1 MDRRGAWLLPGFL
14 AGVMAGIATADAGW
28 LATAVIAV
36 VTGCFVA
43 GVGLRLVARQM
54 LGSAVLVVAA
64 LLLGMVMGGVRGL
77 ATTPPCGPGS
87 VDALAAD
94 TTWRVTGTA
103 AEEPTP
109 RGDAIDLVLDDLRLA
124 GGPLAGRL
132 LVRVPRSAA
141 VMAGDRVAIEV
152 SIRPPD
158 PADAEGTAYRE
169 RLRRQG
175 IGAVGRAFE
184 VTATGHRSDPL
195 TDSFGIIR
203 RGLLDGLV
211 TTVPE
216 PEASLGAGILLGV
229 RAGIDPAVRDAFAV
243 AGLSH
248 VVAISGWNVAIVV
261 VLIGA
266 LTRRLRRKAG
276 PALPAVVA
284 VVAVAGYV
292 VLVGASP
299 AVVRAALMAGAL
311 LVSRLGGS
319 PAHAG
324 SALMAAVVAMLVISP
339 PALWEVGFQLSALAT
354 GGLIV
359 LGGALEQRLAR
370 WPAWIRTPVALTV
383 AAQLATLPV
392 LLATFEQV
400 SLVAPLANVVVVPLV
415 PAVMAGSALAAVVGG
430 LAAALPLPG
439 VSDVAGWFAGG
450 AAWLPLRALITAGTT
465 AAELPLAAL
474 PVTGGPWLTMA
485 WYPLLGVVARRLSRQ
500 PDPGP
505 PTAAPLEVAAGPG
518 LPQVALPEAAAFATA
533 LTWVAR
539 PRRAVAGLVLVLAG
553 ATLLTRPD
561 GRLHLTVLDIG
572 QGDAILIEAPDG
584 GTALIDAGVDPDLT
598 LRRIGQ
604 ALPFHER
611 QIEVVI
617 LTHPHQDHLGGLGEV
632 LRRYEVRLFVD
643 GGRPLHGEPHH
654 HVLVAAQLER
664 DARVTAARAGQVISL
679 GGGAA
684 LEILF
689 PTAADV
695 ARPLPDGDINNASIV
710 AILRYGRFRALLTG
724 DAEAPVEA
732 LLAAR
737 GLLRPVDV
745 LKVGHHGSDSGTT
758 DAFLSLV
765 QPNVAVI
772 SAGIDNQYG
781 HPHRSTLE
789 NLEEVP
795 GLSLYRT
802 DQDGNVEV
810 VTDGRAYWVVSGR
823 GQTAPT
829 PARGGATIRT
839 GRIEPWPC
847 PIAQPLAG
855 CSPGTIHPPGWSSTP
870 RGSPGLRP
878 RRRGPWRTTGSRWIR
893 PWSRPRVVS
902 TTSTRSRR
910 GATPVMGSRAPSTS
924 PRSATWSSPSRSP
937 PIPSIACSTPSD
949 FRGAGPPSACP
960 WPIGGLDSTSATS
973 ANGWMTLP
981 RATRTM
987 PNRSTLRVSPLKRSR
1002 PGWRTPQG

>member
-14 AGVMAGIATADAGW
+14 VGVMAGIATADAGW
-28 LATAVIAV
+28 LGTAMVAVVVGSIVGSVALRVIAHPV
-36 VTGCFVA
+36 F
-43 GVGLRLVARQM
+43 
-54 LGSAVLVVAA
+54 GSAALAAAA
-64 LLLGMVMGGVRGL
+64 LVLGMVLGGVRGL
-77 ATTPPCGPGS
+77 ASIPPGGPGS
-87 VDALAAD
+87 VDTLATG
-94 TTWRVTGTA
+94 TTWRVSGTVA
-103 AEEPTP
+103 DEPVP
-109 RGDAIDLVLDDLRLA
+109 RGDAIDMLLDDLRLPDDA
-124 GGPLAGRL
+124 LVGRL

-141 VMAGDRVAIEV
+141 VMAGDRVDLEV
-152 SIRPPD
+152 SLRPPD
-158 PADAEGTAYRE
+158 PTDAEGTAYRE

-184 VTATGHRSDPL
+184 VTVIGHRSDPL
-195 TDSFGIIR
+195 TDSFGAVR
-203 RGLLDGLV
+203 RWLLEGLV

-216 PEASLGAGILLGV
+216 PEASLGAGIFLGV
-229 RAGIDPAVRDAFAV
+229 RAGIDPAVRGAFAV

-266 LTRRLRRKAG
+266 LTRRLRRRAG
-276 PALPAVVA
+276 PALPGMVA

-324 SALMAAVVAMLVISP
+324 SALMAAVGAMLVISP
-339 PALWEVGFQLSALAT
+339 PALWDVGFQLSALAT

-359 LGGALEQRLAR
+359 LGGAIEQRLAR

-439 VSDVAGWFAGG
+439 VSDAAGWFAGG

-474 PVTGGPWLTMA
+474 PVTGGPWLTLA
-485 WYPLLGVVARRLSRQ
+485 WYPLLGMVARRLSRQ
-500 PDPGP
+500 PNRGP
-505 PTAAPLEVAAGPG
+505 PSVAPLEVAGRPG

-553 ATLLTRPD
+553 ATLLTGPD

-604 ALPFHER
+604 ALAFHER

-643 GGRPLHGEPHH
+643 GGRPADGEPHRR
-654 HVLVAAQLER
+654 VLAASQQER
-664 DARVTAARAGQVISL
+664 DARVAAAGAGQVISL
-679 GGGAA
+679 GRGAE
-684 LEILF
+684 LQILF
-689 PTAADV
+689 PAAEDV

-710 AILRYGRFRALLTG
+710 VLLTYGRFSALLTG

-732 LLAAR
+732 VLAAR
-737 GLLRPVDV
+737 GVLRPVDV

-765 QPNVAVI
+765 QPSVAVI

-839 GRIEPWPC
+839 GRIEPWPF
-847 PIAQPLAG
+847 PTAPLPAR
-855 CSPGTIHPPGWSSTP
+855 CSPPTAHPNGWSSIP
-870 RGSPGLRP
+870 KAWPGWRP
-878 RRRGPWRTTGSRWIR
+878 RRRVPWRTMGSRWIR

-902 TTSTRSRR
+902 MTSTRSRR
-910 GATPVMGSRAPSTS
+910 GATPVTGSRAPSTS
-924 PRSATWSSPSRSP
+924 PRSAIWSSPSRSP
-937 PIPSIACSTPSD
+937 PIPSTACSTPSD
-949 FRGAGPPSACP
+949 SHAAGPPSACP
-960 WPIGGLDSTSATS
+960 WPIGGLGSTSATS

-981 RATRTM
+981 PATRTI
-987 PNRSTLRVSPLKRSR
+987 PNRSTLRVSPLKRLR

>member
-14 AGVMAGIATADAGW
+14 VGVMAGIATADAGR
-28 LATAVIAV
+28 LGTAMFAV
-36 VTGCFVA
+36 VVGSVVG
-43 GVGLRLVARQM
+43 GVVLRVMARPM
-54 LGSAVLVVAA
+54 LGSAVLAAAA
-64 LLLGMVMGGVRGL
+64 LVLGMVLGGLRGL
-77 ATTPPCGPGS
+77 ATTPPGGPGS
-87 VDALAAD
+87 VDTLATG
-94 TTWRVTGTA
+94 TTWRVSGTIA
-103 AEEPTP
+103 DEPVP
-109 RGDAIDLVLDDLRLA
+109 RGDAIDVVLDDLRLA
-124 GGPLAGRL
+124 DDPIGGRL
-132 LVRVPRSAA
+132 LVRVPRSAS
-141 VMAGDRVAIEV
+141 VMAGDQVALEV
-152 SIRPPD
+152 SLRPPD
-158 PADAEGTAYRE
+158 PSDVEGTAYRE

-184 VTATGHRSDPL
+184 VTVIGHRSDPL
-195 TDSFGIIR
+195 TDSFGTVR
-203 RGLLDGLV
+203 RWLLDGLV

-266 LTRRLRRKAG
+266 LTRRLRRRAG
-276 PALPAVVA
+276 PALPAMVA

-339 PALWEVGFQLSALAT
+339 PALWDVGFQLSALAT

-370 WPAWIRTPVALTV
+370 WPVWIRTPVALTV

-400 SLVAPLANVVVVPLV
+400 SLVAPVANVVVVPLV

-439 VSDVAGWFAGG
+439 VSDTAGWFGGG

-474 PVTGGPWLTMA
+474 PVTGGPWFTVA
-485 WYPLLGVVARRLSRQ
+485 WYPLLAVVARRLSRQ
-500 PDPGP
+500 SDPGP
-505 PTAAPLEVAAGPG
+505 ATAAPLEVAGRLG

-553 ATLLTRPD
+553 ATLLTGPD
-561 GRLHLTVLDIG
+561 GRLHLTALDIG

-584 GTALIDAGVDPDLT
+584 STALIDAGVDPDLT

-604 ALPFHER
+604 ALAFHER

-632 LRRYEVRLFVD
+632 LRRYEVSLFVD
-643 GGRPLHGEPHH
+643 GGRPLHSDPHH
-654 HVLVAAQLER
+654 DVLAAAQHEPG
-664 DARVTAARAGQVISL
+664 ARVMAASAGQVIPL
-679 GGGAA
+679 GRGAQ

-689 PTAADV
+689 PTADDV
-695 ARPLPDGDINNASIV
+695 ARALPDGDINNASIV
-710 AILRYGRFRALLTG
+710 ALLRYGGFSALLTG

-737 GLLRPVDV
+737 GLLRQVDV

-765 QPNVAVI
+765 QPSVAMI
-772 SAGIDNQYG
+772 SAGIDNQYS
-781 HPHRSTLE
+781 HPNRSTLE

-795 GLSLYRT
+795 GLTVYRT
-802 DQDGNVEV
+802 DLDGGVEV

-829 PARGGATIRT
+829 PARDGETVRT

-847 PIAQPLAG
+847 PTAPLPAR
-855 CSPGTIHPPGWSSTP
+855 CSPPITHPIGWSSIP
-870 RGSPGLRP
+870 RALLGWQP
-878 RRRGPWRTTGSRWIR
+878 RRRGCLPTTGCRSTHS
-893 PWSRPRVVS
+893 WSRRLPGC
-902 TTSTRSRR
+902 TTSTRGTRVPTA
-910 GATPVMGSRAPSTS
+910 ATDWQGPSASPPWAMGSWPT
-924 PRSATWSSPSRSP
+924 RSP
-937 PIPSIACSTPSD
+937 PIRSPACSIPND
-949 FRGAGPPSACP
+949 
-960 WPIGGLDSTSATS
+960 
-973 ANGWMTLP
+973 P
-981 RATRTM
+981 RAAGR
-987 PNRSTLRVSPLKRSR
+987 PSVSRSQTAGLANLS
-1002 PGWRTPQG
+1002 